1 MFSYLKM
8 TLLKFITL
16 HCLCRDSNP
25 GKVQCSGNWGLYPS
39 HIYGLLPQCCFLV
52 CWVYSGDASAG
63 TKPPGHDI

>member
-8 TLLKFITL
+8 TLLKFIAL

-25 GKVQCSGNWGLYPS
+25 GRIQCSGNWGLYPS

-52 CWVYSGDASAG
+52 C
-63 TKPPGHDI
+63 